1 VCMSVRVIVTVYV
14 SENVSVRVRVR
25 ECVRV

>member
-1 VCMSVRVIVTVYV
+1 VSVRVIVTVYV
-14 SENVSVRVRVR
+14 SENVSVRVR